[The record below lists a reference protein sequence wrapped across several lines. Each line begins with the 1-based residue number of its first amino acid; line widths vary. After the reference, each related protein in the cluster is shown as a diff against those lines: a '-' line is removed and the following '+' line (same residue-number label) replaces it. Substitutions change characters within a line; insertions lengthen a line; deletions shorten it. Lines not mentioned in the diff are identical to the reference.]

1 MGPVGKG
8 RRKEGEGGR
17 REANSKENAKS
28 IQNRGPQGE
37 GGRKGKGGGE
47 RQTVKKT
54 QNQYRIGRRK
64 GKEKEREVR
73 RREANNKENAKSI
86 QNEGSVHR
94 AYRDIPHK

>member
-28 IQNRGPQGE
+28 IQNRGAQGE

-54 QNQYRIGRRK
+54 QNQYRMRARSIGPT
-64 GKEKEREVR
+64 ET
-73 RREANNKENAKSI
+73 NNKENAKSI
-86 QNEGSVHR
+86 QNRGAQGEGGR
-94 AYRDIPHK
+94 KGK